1 MSTPPTNNNGQINSA
16 TTLPIDAMTAAFGT
30 PTLTALTV
38 EGRLPSGV
46 IPTALLYQPLKVFLD
61 TPWTLLP
68 QLGESDFFVVVWEVE
83 GNVPFP
89 LPARELVGPITAKD
103 FPLELSIPASYL
115 LNNARVRIYYRI
127 HNLYEDAQVFEFSHP
142 VDIIIDRRPPAEN
155 EVLKAPW
162 FVDDDITESDATDNA
177 TFDVVVPG
185 DYSGRAAL
193 DKIYLYLMDTNAF
206 PVGLPI
212 LIETFAATTGAMVL
226 KVPAAEI
233 RKFAGTSPL
242 YACYK
247 VMDEA
252 GNITPQFSLFGST
265 KLSLEAL
272 PADLPVPTVP
282 AFDFDRLINR
292 EDARNIVSFGI
303 STYTHYRQ
311 GDLCIPVLA
320 GVEYPA
326 IPVMSLPFTGTLSW
340 QQLIA
345 NGANLQRKDN
355 VPFRYLI
362 RRASN
367 PTNGGTPSPLK
378 LINMDFTVFGRDHN
392 QAPALLNLLLDK
404 VNIFGAES
412 NTANQLDSRDNNQPC
427 RAEVLLSGDP
437 QVGNMLSLYV
447 QGQTNVVTTY
457 TVKKGDVA
465 GTNIIFDNLIPWSV
479 IQSVGNKTALF
490 YYLSTNGVNQQQSA
504 DQPVAVNITPPTVLS
519 KPTYPHADDRGFI
532 TCRTDPPIWEGL
544 TIRVIPGSKVLPGD
558 ILTLA
563 FVGYLI
569 PLNQQPIKST
579 EHTMTHRWDATQT
592 FHDFVITDYKNYLQP
607 LKAFASAGAKYS
619 VIRNSVLIGVSE
631 TGYVR
636 VDRKHSTGF
645 YCTPTGKGVD

>member
-1 MSTPPTNNNGQINSA
+1 MSTPPTKNNGQINRA
-16 TTLPIDAMTAAFGT
+16 TTLPIDAMAAAFGT
-30 PTLTALTV
+30 PTLPALRV

-46 IPTALLYQPLKVFLD
+46 IPTAFLYQPLKVFLD

-68 QLGESDFFVVVWEVE
+68 QLGESDFFVVVWEVA

-89 LPARELVGPITAKD
+89 LPARELVGPITARD

-142 VDIIIDRRPPAEN
+142 VDIIIDRRPPAES

-162 FVDDDITESDATDNA
+162 FADDDITESDATDNA

-193 DKIYLYLMDTNAF
+193 DKIYLHIMGTNAF

-212 LIETFAATTGAMVL
+212 LIKEFAATTDAMVL
-226 KVPAAEI
+226 KVPVAEI
-233 RKFAGTSPL
+233 RKYAGTSTL

-345 NGANLQRKDN
+345 NGANLQRKNN
-355 VPFRYLI
+355 VPFRYFI

-367 PTNGGTPSPLK
+367 PGSGGTPSPLK

-392 QAPALLNLLLDK
+392 LAPALLNLLLDK

-427 RAEVLLSGDP
+427 RAEVVLSGDP

-465 GTNIIFDNLIPWSV
+465 GTNIIFDALIPWSV
-479 IQSVGNKTALF
+479 IQSVSNKTALF

-504 DQPVAVNITPPTVLS
+504 DQQVAVNITPPIALP

-532 TCRTDPPIWEGL
+532 TCRTDPPIWKGL
-544 TIRVIPGSKVLPGD
+544 TIRVTPGIKLLPDDTLKVL
-558 ILTLA
+558 
-563 FVGYLI
+563 FVGNLI
-569 PLNQQPIKST
+569 YPDREPIKST
-579 EHTMTHRWDATQT
+579 EHTITERWGTAQT
-592 FHDFVITDYKNYLQP
+592 SRDFVITDYKNYLQP
-607 LKAFASAGAKYS
+607 LKDYAGASAKYS
-619 VIRNSVLIGVSE
+619 VFRNGALIGVSKI
-631 TGYVR
+631 GYAQ
-636 VDRKHSTGF
+636 VDRKYPTGG